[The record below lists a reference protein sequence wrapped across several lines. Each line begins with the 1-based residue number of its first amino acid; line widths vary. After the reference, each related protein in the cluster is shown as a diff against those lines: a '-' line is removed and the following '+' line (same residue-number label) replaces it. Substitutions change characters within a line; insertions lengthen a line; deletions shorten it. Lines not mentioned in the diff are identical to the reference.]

1 MSGHANNEQHAPEGI
16 TVKLFMM
23 VWFGLLAL
31 TGIEVV
37 LAYIQMSSLVLMLTL
52 LIGLSLI
59 KTVMIV
65 AYFMHM
71 KYELFSLKVTLFPM
85 CVFCI
90 LMLLVMMPDAVRA
103 LGLRAQ

>member
-1 MSGHANNEQHAPEGI
+1 MSGHDTNEQHAPAGV
-16 TVKLFMM
+16 TVKLFVM

-31 TGIEVV
+31 TGIEVI
-37 LAYIQMSSLVLMLTL
+37 LAYVQMSSLAIMLAL
-52 LIGLSLI
+52 LIGLSAI

-71 KYELFSLKVTLFPM
+71 KYENFSLKMTLFPM

-90 LMLLVMMPDAVRA
+90 LMMLVMMPDAVRA
-103 LGLRAQ
+103 LGLRSQ